1 MKFISYLF
9 MMCLFLSC
17 NISSRKE
24 YTIDVIN
31 SSYEGQIIKKHIDN
45 WNHAAKMI
53 QVHTINNDT
62 LNITVDFYPDSWNF
76 VSVGDSI
83 IKNMIKGVSKLRGK
97 QEDEE
102 NFFYIFQ
109 IKKYLYSHF
118 PSFLRICNPNMNRA
132 SIYNPF

>member
-24 YTIDVIN
+24 YAIDVIN
-31 SSYEGQIIKKHIDN
+31 SSYEGQIIDKYIDN

-53 QVHTINNDT
+53 QVHIINNDT
-62 LNITVDFYPDSWNF
+62 LDITVDFYPDSCNF

-83 IKNMIKGVSKLRGK
+83 IKKYDKGSIEIKRKTGGQR
-97 QEDEE
+97 E
-102 NFFYIFQ
+102 FFLYI
-109 IKKYLYSHF
+109 
-118 PSFLRICNPNMNRA
+118 PN
-132 SIYNPF
+132 